1 MSTSREAVHRLVD
14 ELPDTL
20 LPEIERYLAALRDD
34 PVLRAFMEAP
44 EDDEPLTPE
53 EIAAIEEGKAEIA
66 RREGIPW
73 ETVEARL
80 FPSDGCPG
88 S

>member
-1 MSTSREAVHRLVD
+1 MSTTREAVHRLVD

-44 EDDEPLTPE
+44 EDDEPLTPG
-53 EIAAIEEGKAEIA
+53 EIAAIEEGKADVA
-66 RREGIPW
+66 RGDVISW
-73 ETVEARL
+73 ETYLAER
-80 FPSDGCPG
+80 PRDD
-88 S
+88 

>member
-1 MSTSREAVHRLVD
+1 MSTSREAIYRLVD

-34 PVLRAFMEAP
+34 PVLRAFMDAL

-53 EIAAIEEGKAEIA
+53 EIAAIEEGKAELA
-66 RREGIPW
+66 RGEGIPW
-73 ETVEARL
+73 ETYLAESVQN
-80 FPSDGCPG
+80 G
-88 S
+88 